1 MLCAV
6 ISSVLL
12 ILATCSGARYR
23 KAAPGTWVTPTKGE
37 PWPKPQQ
44 IVNYEGYVIV
54 RPTVFTFEVW
64 NGTYN

>member
-1 MLCAV
+1 LCAV
-6 ISSVLL
+6 ISSLL
-12 ILATCSGARYR
+12 FVVVAGD
-23 KAAPGTWVTPTKGE
+23 GTNFRRSWGSWVTPTKGE
-37 PWPKPQQ
+37 PWPQPQE